1 MGTARDYMLER
12 TREEEAAE
20 ARAERVAERRDALL
34 AERMQDEQLVADAL
48 GDFIGYDDAGD
59 DLMRQIARFQISASA
74 ATCDQD
80 MIDIGRELRDALRR
94 ASRPRILLDAETDA
108 EHDEYLAEQAAA
120 DAQAECLAERA
131 A

>member
-1 MGTARDYMLER
+1 MTAHDYMLER
-12 TREEEAAE
+12 TRDEEVAE

-48 GDFIGYDDAGD
+48 GDFIGYDDAGN
-59 DLMRQIARFQISASA
+59 DLLRQIAQFQISASA
-74 ATCDQD
+74 AANDQD
-80 MIDIGRELRDALRR
+80 MIDAARELRDALCR

-108 EHDEYLAEQAAA
+108 EHDEYLAEKAAA
-120 DAQAECLAERA
+120 DAQAEYLVERA